1 MAGRI
6 IKAIGERREWNRA
19 ALHPSVIWSG
29 NYFHHT
35 SQCQFSLYPS
45 TSGFLSSTRFSPID
59 LHLCLLSCLFSTCF
73 CHFLFLKISFFI
85 KNIKYFII
93 TIATVIKKKKKRQL
107 ILIITALCLVAG
119 KFCYWWVRALL
130 HLCHEVTCSQMA
142 NYSSVLSPK
151 DHHRRVKCL
160 LWLKMHK
167 EKNTMA
173 HNFPLCTFKSF
184 SLIYSTCIQ
193 KIWVWDLFRNAP
205 ILAF

>member
-6 IKAIGERREWNRA
+6 IKATGERREWNRA

-45 TSGFLSSTRFSPID
+45 TSGFLSSTRFSSID

-73 CHFLFLKISFFI
+73 WHFLFLKISFFI
-85 KNIKYFII
+85 KNLKYFII
-93 TIATVIKKKKKRQL
+93 TIATVIKKMKRQL

-130 HLCHEVTCSQMA
+130 HLCHVVTCSQIA
-142 NYSSVLSPK
+142 NYSSVSSPK
-151 DHHRRVKCL
+151 DHHRRVKCP

-167 EKNTMA
+167 KKNTMA

-184 SLIYSTCIQ
+184 PLIYSTCIQ
-193 KIWVWDLFRNAP
+193 KIWVWDFFRNAP

>member
-93 TIATVIKKKKKRQL
+93 TIATVIKKR
-107 ILIITALCLVAG
+107 
-119 KFCYWWVRALL
+119 
-130 HLCHEVTCSQMA
+130 
-142 NYSSVLSPK
+142 
-151 DHHRRVKCL
+151 
-160 LWLKMHK
+160 K
-167 EKNTMA
+167 EKTINSY
-173 HNFPLCTFKSF
+173 HYCIVFGGWKVL
-184 SLIYSTCIQ
+184 LLVSTCFTASLS
-193 KIWVWDLFRNAP
+193 WGNLFSNGK
-205 ILAF
+205 LF